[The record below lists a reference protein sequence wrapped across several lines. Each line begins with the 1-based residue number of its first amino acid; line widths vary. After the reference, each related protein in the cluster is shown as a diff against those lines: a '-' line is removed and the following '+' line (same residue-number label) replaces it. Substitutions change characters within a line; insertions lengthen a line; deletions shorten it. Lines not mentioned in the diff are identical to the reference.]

1 MSLRALRCLFAV
13 YVLLLCALAISD
25 ESMERA
31 GALFLLIIGLV
42 LLVRDIDI
50 GIVRGRDA
58 NPPIAHEV
66 ETDSERG
73 E

>member
-1 MSLRALRCLFAV
+1 MPLRALRWLFAV

-25 ESMERA
+25 ESMERG

-50 GIVRGRDA
+50 GIIPEPGATTPSD
-58 NPPIAHEV
+58 HEADR
-66 ETDSERG
+66 DSEIA

>member
-1 MSLRALRCLFAV
+1 MSPSALRWLFAV

-25 ESMERA
+25 ESMERG

-50 GIVRGRDA
+50 GLVREQGASPRGD
-58 NPPIAHEV
+58 HEAEPDSKRV
-66 ETDSERG
+66 E
-73 E
+73 